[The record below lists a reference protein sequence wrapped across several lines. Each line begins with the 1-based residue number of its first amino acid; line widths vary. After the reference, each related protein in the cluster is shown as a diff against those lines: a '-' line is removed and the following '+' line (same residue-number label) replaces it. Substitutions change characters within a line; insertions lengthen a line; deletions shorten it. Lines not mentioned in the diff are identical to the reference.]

1 MGMEDRSDRR
11 HLRHLGAWMWN
22 AIKSTLF
29 SRIFLRVIAAGLSF
43 SVFVECLDPLLGNWV
58 VISQAHAYKVQRVCE
73 SVTSKKGV
81 TEKCVTKL
89 VKEKN
94 ENGTVTKS
102 EKPKVPPAQNKAPHG
117 APPAGH

>member
-1 MGMEDRSDRR
+1 MVDRSDRR

-22 AIKSTLF
+22 AIQSTLF
-29 SRIFLRVIAAGLSF
+29 SPVFLRVIAAGLLF
-43 SVFVECLDPLLGNWV
+43 SVFVESLDPWLGSGV
-58 VISQAHAYKVQRVCE
+58 MISQAHAYKVQRVCE

-89 VKEKN
+89 VKEKK

-102 EKPKVPPAQNKAPHG
+102 EKPKVPPTENKAPHG
-117 APPAGH
+117 APPGGH

>member
-1 MGMEDRSDRR
+1 MVDRSVGG
-11 HLRHLGAWMWN
+11 HLRHLGAWMWS

-29 SRIFLRVIAAGLSF
+29 SPVILRVIATGLSF
-43 SVFVECLDPLLGNWV
+43 SVLVESLDPVLGSWGM
-58 VISQAHAYKVQRVCE
+58 ISHAHAYKVQRVCE

-89 VKEKN
+89 VKEKK

-102 EKPKVPPAQNKAPHG
+102 EKPKAPHAENKAAHG
-117 APPAGH
+117 APPGGH